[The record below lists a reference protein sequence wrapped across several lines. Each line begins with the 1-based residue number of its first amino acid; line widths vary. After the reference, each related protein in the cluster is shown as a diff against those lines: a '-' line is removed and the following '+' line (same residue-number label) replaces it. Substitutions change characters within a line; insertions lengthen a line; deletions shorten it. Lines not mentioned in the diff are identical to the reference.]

1 MKPDPLK
8 QFVTLLETLLAEKTA
23 LEERLEQINQALGIS
38 VSELTQQEV
47 LPQALRAGR
56 SKKPSV
62 SKAKRAKTGE
72 IGKEP
77 KIAKTSQASKR
88 RSNDGRSL
96 KQIVIDLLTE
106 KTSLTRQGILQAVI
120 EGGYKFSAADPLN
133 SLSTLIYSNR
143 RIFSAK
149 KGSISLV

>member
-1 MKPDPLK
+1 MKSDPLK
-8 QFVTLLETLLAEKTA
+8 QFVTLLETLLAEKMA

-47 LPQALRAGR
+47 LLQPLSASR
-56 SKKPSV
+56 SKEPSV
-62 SKAKRAKTGE
+62 SKSKRSEIAE
-72 IGKEP
+72 IGKSLR
-77 KIAKTSQASKR
+77 ISKTSQVSKR

-96 KQIVIDLLTE
+96 KQILIDLLTE
-106 KTSLTRQGILQAVI
+106 KKSLTRQEILQAVI

-143 RIFSAK
+143 KIFSAK

>member
-62 SKAKRAKTGE
+62 SKAKRAKTAE

-88 RSNDGRSL
+88 RR
-96 KQIVIDLLTE
+96 KQ
-106 KTSLTRQGILQAVI
+106 A
-120 EGGYKFSAADPLN
+120 
-133 SLSTLIYSNR
+133 
-143 RIFSAK
+143 
-149 KGSISLV
+149 